1 MKTSHRLRNHRRAFT
16 LVEMTIVIL
25 VVLALTRIGFV
36 SSKKMSDWKAGS
48 SASQTLRAVHTAQRL
63 YLADNPTASVAAIT
77 SVEIIPYLPT
87 NAAVMPTV
95 QSLSNTTLSIIV
107 NQSPPIIN
115 AGSGTRYDPSGS
127 FTDALWD
134 VGE

>member
-1 MKTSHRLRNHRRAFT
+1 MKTPLRSRCHRQAFT

-36 SSKKMSDWKAGS
+36 SSKKMTDWKLGRAS
-48 SASQTLRAVHTAQRL
+48 SETLRSVFTAQRL

-77 SVEIIPYLPT
+77 SARIVPYLP
-87 NAAVMPTV
+87 MPTV
-95 QSLSNTTLSIIV
+95 KSLSNTNLSIIV
-107 NQSPPIIN
+107 NVSPPIIN

-127 FTDALWD
+127 FTDSLWD

>member
-1 MKTSHRLRNHRRAFT
+1 MKVPLRSRCFRQAFT

-25 VVLALTRIGFV
+25 VLLALTRIGFV
-36 SSKKMSDWKAGS
+36 SSKKMSDWKAGRA
-48 SASQTLRAVHTAQRL
+48 ASETLRSVYTAQRL
-63 YLADNPTASVAAIT
+63 FLADNPTTSVADIT
-77 SVEIIPYLPT
+77 SGQIAPYMPN
-87 NAAVMPTV
+87 NAGAVPTV
-95 QSLSNTTLSIIV
+95 KSLSGTDLSIIV

-127 FTDALWD
+127 FTDSLWD

>member
-1 MKTSHRLRNHRRAFT
+1 MKTPHRSRSQHRAFT

-25 VVLALTRIGFV
+25 VVLALTRVGFV

-77 SVEIIPYLPT
+77 SAQIVPYLP
-87 NAAVMPTV
+87 NNVAVMPTV
-95 QSLSNTTLSIIV
+95 KSLSNTDLSIIV
-107 NQSPPIIN
+107 NVSPPIIN

-127 FTDALWD
+127 FTDSLWD